1 MFKKAF
7 QITTG
12 ICAALFSVSL
22 VSSVLYLGSI
32 YGIAKYETW
41 QEARQ
46 RVLAMNAEQCITDR
60 NNLLKATTDKWYVS
74 IPKDITSGWP
84 TSGHDGMGFDSTG
97 PLWYFVDG
105 THIPLAQFISQT
117 TKHMNAVCNI
127 K

>member
-60 NNLLKATTDKWYVS
+60 NNLLKATSPVQLPAGYEDAQPAGHEMLAYIIVWS
-74 IPKDITSGWP
+74 IPFILVY
-84 TSGHDGMGFDSTG
+84 
-97 PLWYFVDG
+97 LWEM
-105 THIPLAQFISQT
+105 S
-117 TKHMNAVCNI
+117 
-127 K
+127 